1 MKYDLVCGSLD
12 QNVDEVIYDSRKAR
26 PDSVFVCIQG
36 STRDSHEFIPDV
48 LRAGCKVLV
57 VEKEVEVPADVTVIR
72 VESGRLALAELSAAR
87 FGYPAEKLITIGITG
102 TKGKTT
108 TSYMIKAVLEAAGK
122 KTGLIGTN
130 GAVIGDVKF
139 PTSNTTPESYVVQDY
154 FHKMVEAGCECCVM
168 EVSSQALMLHRVGGI
183 MFDYGLFTNISP
195 DHIGPKEHKSFEE
208 YLFYKSRLLTV
219 CKTGIV
225 NRLTDHY
232 DEVVKDATCRLLTYA
247 LNGNADFMGD
257 DIHYASNHDFV
268 GIEFSIHGMLDG
280 RVRVG
285 MPGKFNAD
293 NALAALAVC
302 TLALS
307 GGSGVLDAFEQ
318 SYDEG
323 ADSAAW
329 FDGIK
334 AIASAHGFAADM
346 KAYKADPDA
355 YKGSVADVS
364 MFLRLAVT
372 GKTTSPDLYEV
383 MHILGRERV
392 MQRIAQF
399 RESL

>member
-183 MFDYGLFTNISP
+183 MST
-195 DHIGPKEHKSFEE
+195 
-208 YLFYKSRLLTV
+208 TV
-219 CKTGIV
+219 CSQI
-225 NRLTDHY
+225 
-232 DEVVKDATCRLLTYA
+232 
-247 LNGNADFMGD
+247 
-257 DIHYASNHDFV
+257 
-268 GIEFSIHGMLDG
+268 
-280 RVRVG
+280 
-285 MPGKFNAD
+285 
-293 NALAALAVC
+293 
-302 TLALS
+302 
-307 GGSGVLDAFEQ
+307 
-318 SYDEG
+318 
-323 ADSAAW
+323 
-329 FDGIK
+329 
-334 AIASAHGFAADM
+334 
-346 KAYKADPDA
+346 
-355 YKGSVADVS
+355 
-364 MFLRLAVT
+364 FLRTISDRRNTRALKSIFFISQGFLLSAKR
-372 GKTTSPDLYEV
+372 GS
-383 MHILGRERV
+383 
-392 MQRIAQF
+392 
-399 RESL
+399 